1 MFHDKLLIA
10 CSGIEYE
17 TPEDTVRIY
26 TQYVLQIFPRYKGY
40 EPMNIVLNKHKTI
53 IALQLKNLL
62 YIPVKKAQTTEVT
75 LPAVEV
81 DEFEYEL
88 NRDILFGKDEQF
100 KELEKKVLEKKEIE
114 EIYQHLRLTFS
125 KWLDSKGTIAK
136 HNLENDIIFNSTIS
150 LNDKRRRFITLF
162 APLIQSWFSKEKNE
176 TNILNSEEVIVEE
189 EISSDKEKINQEK
202 IVESEN
208 IKLKEKVNKPK
219 TKVLPKVSISEQ
231 YKYAMNIMKS
241 GDFEK
246 AEIAFKEF
254 VDTHSKHELAGSA
267 QFWYA
272 ETFYIRQLY
281 DDAAVA
287 FLEGYQKY
295 PNSPKAPEN
304 LLKLGVTLA
313 ELGEIDQGCK
323 MIMNLKKAY
332 PKTDASILQKSSY
345 EKKRFNCS

>member
-1 MFHDKLLIA
+1 MFFKKKFF
-10 CSGIEYE
+10 
-17 TPEDTVRIY
+17 
-26 TQYVLQIFPRYKGY
+26 LQILVIFFFA
-40 EPMNIVLNKHKTI
+40 NISFAQQDKMSELLDRLEKIQKDIQTLEKAVYSKNPTLSSDNVI
-53 IALQLKNLL
+53 VNEALTRQLTK
-62 YIPVKKAQTTEVT
+62 IS
-75 LPAVEV
+75 
-81 DEFEYEL
+81 
-88 NRDILFGKDEQF
+88 
-100 KELEKKVLEKKEIE
+100 ELEKQIQEMTSKFEENNYKIQQLSDRLNRVSNDNQIRLQQLENNKVVSDKVNPSKEVTIEKKTPPI
-114 EIYQHLRLTFS
+114 
-125 KWLDSKGTIAK
+125 K
-136 HNLENDIIFNSTIS
+136 
-150 LNDKRRRFITLF
+150 
-162 APLIQSWFSKEKNE
+162 KNE

-202 IVESEN
+202 IVDSEN

-295 PNSPKAPEN
+295 PNSPKAAEN

>member
-1 MFHDKLLIA
+1 MSDKVNP
-10 CSGIEYE
+10 S
-17 TPEDTVRIY
+17 
-26 TQYVLQIFPRYKGY
+26 K
-40 EPMNIVLNKHKTI
+40 
-53 IALQLKNLL
+53 
-62 YIPVKKAQTTEVT
+62 EVT
-75 LPAVEV
+75 
-81 DEFEYEL
+81 
-88 NRDILFGKDEQF
+88 I
-100 KELEKKVLEKKEIE
+100 EKK
-114 EIYQHLRLTFS
+114 T
-125 KWLDSKGTIAK
+125 
-136 HNLENDIIFNSTIS
+136 
-150 LNDKRRRFITLF
+150 
-162 APLIQSWFSKEKNE
+162 PLIKKNE

-254 VDTHSKHELAGSA
+254 VDTHSKHELAGKA

>member
-1 MFHDKLLIA
+1 MFFKKKIF
-10 CSGIEYE
+10 
-17 TPEDTVRIY
+17 
-26 TQYVLQIFPRYKGY
+26 LQILVIFFFVNISFAQQDK
-40 EPMNIVLNKHKTI
+40 MNELLDRLEKIQKDIQTLEKAVYSKNPTLSSDNVIVNE
-53 IALQLKNLL
+53 ALTRQLTK
-62 YIPVKKAQTTEVT
+62 IS
-75 LPAVEV
+75 
-81 DEFEYEL
+81 
-88 NRDILFGKDEQF
+88 
-100 KELEKKVLEKKEIE
+100 ELEKQIQEMTSKFEENNYKIQQLSDRLNRVSNDNQIRLQQLENNKVVSDKVNPSKEVTIEKKTPPI
-114 EIYQHLRLTFS
+114 
-125 KWLDSKGTIAK
+125 K
-136 HNLENDIIFNSTIS
+136 
-150 LNDKRRRFITLF
+150 
-162 APLIQSWFSKEKNE
+162 KNE